1 MVEDPLTSNPRAQ
14 CQLPPMDNH
23 RLPGTQVEP
32 ELQALAA
39 GILNTW
45 LQFNNN
51 WSFNFVNEPGTNG
64 GHVVVGTMRVGQH
77 VAFSATMRANQIK
90 VAQSWL
96 RWQAVNALIWINTEM
111 KRPQQARLVSLSS
124 SSTEYP
130 TPATDPAQQSSGSS
144 TGSMPPESPPPMRK
158 ETQNSSSD
166 SEDSDTEMTMPQLQQ
181 LSAGKPKLKDNG
193 RKNALLE
200 SPDCNCPPILGLLHV
215 RCAAC
220 REVLNRWF
228 AMIRRADDERFVE
241 VIKSLRGIFG
251 VDEWDKRVLCP
262 ATQTLARS

>member
-1 MVEDPLTSNPRAQ
+1 MVEDPLSSNPRAQ
-14 CQLPPMDNH
+14 CHLPPMDNH

-32 ELQALAA
+32 ELQNLAA
-39 GILNTW
+39 SILNTW

-51 WSFNFVNEPGTNG
+51 WSFNFANEPGTNG

-111 KRPQQARLVSLSS
+111 KRPQQSRLVSLSLS
-124 SSTEYP
+124 SVESQTLAPVPE
-130 TPATDPAQQSSGSS
+130 QQSSVNS
-144 TGSMPPESPPPMRK
+144 TASMPPESPPPLEK
-158 ETQNSSSD
+158 KTPSSSSD
-166 SEDSDTEMTMPQLQQ
+166 SDDSDTELTMPQLQQ
-181 LSAGKPKLKDNG
+181 CASKPRIKDNG

-200 SPDCNCPPILGLLHV
+200 SPDCACPPTLGLLHV

-251 VDEWDKRVLCP
+251 VDEWDKRILCP